1 MSSGNGVQSIG
12 PVGAG
17 IVLIN
22 AIAAERAFVCLW
34 GLPLR
39 ELNSI
44 CAGPNIGVDH
54 IFVSA
59 ISLLCTPHAMVP
71 IAKDPTGRQR
81 HPQIKMGQLPMGRY
95 LPIGERH
102 GIPFLPFVLY
112 FVLHIW
118 QQP

>member
-34 GLPLR
+34 GLPLH

-44 CAGPNIGVDH
+44 CVGPNIGVDH

-71 IAKDPTGRQR
+71 IAQDPTGPQL
-81 HPQIKMGQLPMGRY
+81 HPQIKMGQLPMGHY
-95 LPIGERH
+95 LPIGECH
-102 GIPFLPFVLY
+102 VILLFPFV
-112 FVLHIW
+112 
-118 QQP
+118 P